1 VEQHRSD
8 RVAEQ
13 RGGLRFLAFSQ
24 VVLLV
29 TIGLQ

>member
-13 RGGLRFLAFSQ
+13 RGGLRLLAFSQ
-24 VVLLV
+24 VLLV